1 MSIIIVILFISLLSV
16 VVYQDFKSRAISW
29 MLIPLL
35 CAVGVVNGWFAI
47 GWPTFITYLGI
58 NLSIVFINLLGVT
71 LFISL
76 KEKKVKNIIDSYLGL
91 GDVLFFVV
99 LTTIFSP
106 INFVVF
112 FLGSMLISTMI
123 YGSIQLANQ
132 QKQTLIPL
140 AGAMSAML
148 IITLVLQLAMPSLN
162 FYNDII
168 SIIE

>member
-1 MSIIIVILFISLLSV
+1 
-16 VVYQDFKSRAISW
+16 

-35 CAVGVVNGWFAI
+35 CAVGLFNGWFTI

-91 GDVLFFVV
+91 GDVLFFLV

-106 INFVVF
+106 INFMVF
-112 FLGSMLISTMI
+112 FLGSMLISTII

-132 QKQTLIPL
+132 QKQTFIPL
-140 AGAMSAML
+140 AGAMSVML
-148 IITLVLQLAMPSLN
+148 IISLVLQLAIPSLN

-168 SIIE
+168 SIID